1 MNTKKEQHQYPFIF
15 GYCMCRF
22 AWARLGLPRRASALV
37 SPWRPR
43 RGLSP
48 IFNSKEARPNFFRS
62 TSPKP
67 RAAPPP
73 TTSSNLTPHERE
85 EDDGFFLDIDRLDD
99 QIEDL
104 TIAPSS
110 AFRSGFVSIVGNAN
124 VGKSTL
130 LNAILGQ
137 KLNIVSPKPQTTRH
151 GINGILTEA
160 NCQMVLT
167 DTPGMLAP
175 KYTMHEAMRDAIH
188 DAVRDTDVV
197 LLVTD
202 VYGEA
207 LQDDGLMQRLNNTN
221 TPIIVAINK
230 VDLLH
235 HQTMPPSNASSSSR
249 SHGDVRPI
257 EQLQRLWAALLP
269 QAEIVAISA
278 IHRQNVDALV
288 ERLRSFMQPGPKYY
302 PEDDVSDRDERFFT
316 TEIIRETLFEMYQE
330 EIPYSC
336 EVVINRFHDKS
347 PGLSVIEASI
357 VVEKDSQQAIVI
369 GKAGAKVKELG
380 SVARTKLEEFLQ
392 RRVYLE
398 LSVTVDKD
406 WRKNRQSLKKY
417 GYLDD

>member
-1 MNTKKEQHQYPFIF
+1 MKTMRTILHVFVWLILLLVCQ
-15 GYCMCRF
+15 
-22 AWARLGLPRRASALV
+22 PRRASGLV

-48 IFNSKEARPNFFRS
+48 IFNSKESRPNFFRF
-62 TSPKP
+62 TSPKRPAVP
-67 RAAPPP
+67 RP
-73 TTSSNLTPHERE
+73 TTSSSLIPHEKE
-85 EDDGFFLDIDRLDD
+85 EHEGFFLDVDRLDD

-104 TIAPSS
+104 TVAPSS

-207 LQDDGLMQRLNNTN
+207 LQDDGLMQRFAPASPACPQPPPPRSMPTVTTCDTRLPVPCRLNNTN

-230 VDLLH
+230 IDLLH
-235 HQTMPPSNASSSSR
+235 QTTPTTSSNASLSSSSR
-249 SHGDVRPI
+249 SHGGVHPL
-257 EQLQRLWAALLP
+257 EQLQRLWTALLP
-269 QAEIVAISA
+269 QAGA
-278 IHRQNVDALV
+278 ALP
-288 ERLRSFMQPGPKYY
+288 LPFCCY
-302 PEDDVSDRDERFFT
+302 
-316 TEIIRETLFEMYQE
+316 
-330 EIPYSC
+330 
-336 EVVINRFHDKS
+336 
-347 PGLSVIEASI
+347 
-357 VVEKDSQQAIVI
+357 
-369 GKAGAKVKELG
+369 
-380 SVARTKLEEFLQ
+380 
-392 RRVYLE
+392 
-398 LSVTVDKD
+398 
-406 WRKNRQSLKKY
+406 
-417 GYLDD
+417 

>member
-1 MNTKKEQHQYPFIF
+1 MCSIHRHLKNTKKEQHQYPFIF
-15 GYCMCRF
+15 GHCMCRGKAMRTTRTMVHTF
-22 AWARLGLPRRASALV
+22 VWLVLLFVCQPRRASGLV

-62 TSPKP
+62 TAPKP

-85 EDDGFFLDIDRLDD
+85 EDDGFFLDIGRLDD

-207 LQDDGLMQRLNNTN
+207 LQDDGLMQRFAPPRPAST
-221 TPIIVAINK
+221 
-230 VDLLH
+230 LLYANH
-235 HQTMPPSNASSSSR
+235 NH
-249 SHGDVRPI
+249 
-257 EQLQRLWAALLP
+257 L
-269 QAEIVAISA
+269 
-278 IHRQNVDALV
+278 
-288 ERLRSFMQPGPKYY
+288 
-302 PEDDVSDRDERFFT
+302 
-316 TEIIRETLFEMYQE
+316 
-330 EIPYSC
+330 
-336 EVVINRFHDKS
+336 
-347 PGLSVIEASI
+347 
-357 VVEKDSQQAIVI
+357 
-369 GKAGAKVKELG
+369 
-380 SVARTKLEEFLQ
+380 
-392 RRVYLE
+392 
-398 LSVTVDKD
+398 
-406 WRKNRQSLKKY
+406 
-417 GYLDD
+417 